1 MKSMKLE
8 NLEKKLGVAS
18 NIVQTLSTELELIE
32 IPEITDIAVVEEEV
46 FNLQSLKTDFGLI
59 RSNILKLVNSGQ
71 RTLDTAS
78 IIDVSDMKASTIQA
92 LATLQIAI
100 GGNLNM
106 LMNCYK
112 TITEIE
118 KLRIKEKKMDATSN
132 VNMGTVVNNQIL
144 FSGDTNKLLDLI
156 RTNQNT

>member
-1 MKSMKLE
+1 
-8 NLEKKLGVAS
+8 
-18 NIVQTLSTELELIE
+18 
-32 IPEITDIAVVEEEV
+32 
-46 FNLQSLKTDFGLI
+46 
-59 RSNILKLVNSGQ
+59 
-71 RTLDTAS
+71 
-78 IIDVSDMKASTIQA
+78 MKASTIQA